1 LNLELLSL
9 YKGEIR
15 DSTIR
20 GLFEKVRKRD
30 YGRYLLSVRLEK
42 LRLFKGVQIN
52 FDFPVTALVGP
63 NGGGKSTILG
73 AIASGYISMN
83 PSSFFPKSFVGDS
96 NMIDWLIEYEAVD
109 KQVNP
114 QGTIKTVS
122 QFREKEWFRDTF
134 LRRNVKYFS
143 INRTIPATE
152 SPLFMR
158 SRLFGTKKKVAIESI
173 TDVDEFDCIKEEAE
187 KILGKSLS
195 NFRLVEVSFNKTRTI
210 TKKILDSHIID
221 NEGNQ
226 KPVYKRQYEGEVVV
240 KLPQVQRLHIG
251 GNGEYEYSEFNFGS
265 GEASILRMISDI
277 ESLPNNSLVLLEEL
291 ENGLHPVAVRRMVE
305 YFIDVAR
312 RKTLQIIFT
321 THSDFAL
328 EPLPSEAIW
337 ASWEGKVQQGKL
349 SIEALRAISGR
360 VDKRLAIFVEDVF
373 AKTWLETVLREKIDD
388 LIDEVGIYAVAGDG
402 NAVKTHTGHMLNP
415 AISFHSLCLIDGDS
429 KQKEDASKGIYRLP
443 GSSPESTIFDSV
455 LSNLNSNIAL
465 LTIACQRSI
474 SKQDEVAE
482 KIKQVSHTN
491 RDPHL
496 LFNQIGLKIGFVSEP
511 IVRGA
516 FLSVWIQENQS
527 EVEKIVKPI
536 LEALDLPPKRSA

>member
-1 LNLELLSL
+1 MSNL

-15 DSTIR
+15 DSIIK
-20 GLFEKVRKRD
+20 GLLEKVRKHD
-30 YGRYLLSVRLEK
+30 YGKYLLSVNLECF
-42 LRLFKGVQIN
+42 RFFTDAQVN
-52 FDFPVTALVGP
+52 FDFPVTALIGP

-73 AIASGYISMN
+73 AVASAYDSIE
-83 PSSFFPKSFVGDS
+83 PVSFFPKSIIGD
-96 NMIDWLIEYEAVD
+96 NNTVDWTIKYEAID
-109 KQVNP
+109 KQEVP
-114 QGTIKTVS
+114 KDIIKTFSSVNNK
-122 QFREKEWFRDTF
+122 QLFKKYDQHWFREPVLKNRCVKFFGVSRTVPMAERTVHMKQLL
-134 LRRNVKYFS
+134 LRKRKGMTKMTSTNVVEEFELVKY
-143 INRTIPATE
+143 
-152 SPLFMR
+152 
-158 SRLFGTKKKVAIESI
+158 
-173 TDVDEFDCIKEEAE
+173 EAE
-187 KILGKSLS
+187 RILGKSLN
-195 NFRLVEVSFNKTRTI
+195 NFKLIEVLFTKTINQQSTLRLPTQ
-210 TKKILDSHIID
+210 L
-221 NEGNQ
+221 
-226 KPVYKRQYEGEVVV
+226 
-240 KLPQVQRLHIG
+240 LIG

-277 ESLPNNSLVLLEEL
+277 EALPNNSLVLLEEL

-328 EPLPSEAIW
+328 EPLPPEAIW

-415 AISFHSLCLIDGDS
+415 AISFHSLCFIDGDS

-443 GSSPESTIFDSV
+443 GLSPESTIFDSV

-516 FLSVWIQENQS
+516 FLSVWIQENQT

-536 LEALDLPPKRSA
+536 LEALDLPPKDRLNALII